1 MEEYST
7 PSGKQRGYHL
17 LKAFPTQQLAW
28 WGKKRASGWCK
39 GVDGSWLRQPVHPSP
54 KQGCSEPHA
63 GQGTEAGAGSQP
75 CHSSWQIP
83 TLPPGLC
90 PRQGTKL
97 QWSWRGTMPNLPGS
111 SSSAAGSSSHIC
123 SLYPEGR
130 VPATG
135 ASSGSAPLAVLVRSG
150 QALPVA
156 PRATT
161 MRRKASGSGSSAC
174 RTHWQSAGGSALFPQ
189 SQVASE
195 PGAVD
200 SSHLST
206 PESGSVSVWHNRAML
221 ELPCQSNREHPHQH
235 HSCHAGRMRLPT
247 SPMCLSYAQLTWPL
261 MTAICL

>member
-90 PRQGTKL
+90 PRQGHQAPMELERDHAQSAWLL
-97 QWSWRGTMPNLPGS
+97 QFSCRFLQPHL
-111 SSSAAGSSSHIC
+111 
-123 SLYPEGR
+123 L
-130 VPATG
+130 
-135 ASSGSAPLAVLVRSG
+135 
-150 QALPVA
+150 ALP
-156 PRATT
+156 
-161 MRRKASGSGSSAC
+161 
-174 RTHWQSAGGSALFPQ
+174 
-189 SQVASE
+189 
-195 PGAVD
+195 
-200 SSHLST
+200 
-206 PESGSVSVWHNRAML
+206 
-221 ELPCQSNREHPHQH
+221 
-235 HSCHAGRMRLPT
+235 
-247 SPMCLSYAQLTWPL
+247 
-261 MTAICL
+261 